1 MNFVSKYFLKFQ
13 KLLGVGSV
21 DLLKQNKLGS
31 LFNIKVIN
39 FGRIKHHGQ
48 TRKTNYKSRK
58 LCETEN

>member
-39 FGRIKHHGQ
+39 FWQ
-48 TRKTNYKSRK
+48 N
-58 LCETEN
+58 